1 MKRTDTWDQSK
12 LTGGSSAGKRGA
24 SPPAPGPMPSPKRQR
39 PEQEVKSRPT
49 LKEVLKRPVAPQLD
63 SETDDLVIQI
73 VDVHEISDSDYL
85 LITGCTEAGNSVS
98 AFIAG
103 FAPYFYVLPKSSKF
117 CGNDED
123 LDALDVFLDS
133 AQGCVRELKLL
144 DKFLEG
150 EMRTLV
156 KITFDDVG
164 SLGTI
169 RGIFD
174 DTCPYEAFEAN
185 IDYPTRFLVDHELP
199 GHGGWVKFP
208 AKKYKVIPD
217 AERECRSQIEIEIS
231 HDVVEACEGFGNSP
245 LRVLSFDIECMYD
258 NRNKSVPSIHPIIQI
273 SNMVVR
279 MGESEP
285 FLRVIFTLDSC
296 DPIEGVYVRSYPSE
310 GELLEAWQNF
320 VHAVDPD
327 VLTGYNILN
336 FDLWFI
342 IERSQRLTTFNVDL
356 GRSKG
361 SLTTHVNC
369 IFHSDKYGSREGKNV
384 QIPGRVVLDLFRHF
398 PRNHSTFQLLSY
410 GLKHVAQRLL
420 SDDPDSQKIDLS
432 YECIPKLQQGPNA
445 NAATRRKLAVY
456 CLQDAKVPLELLHKY
471 SIVEGYL
478 KAGKEK
484 QVPFA
489 NLLGPSHSLQNLG
502 IKLAHARASQAI
514 VSEL

>member
-1 MKRTDTWDQSK
+1 MSYI
-12 LTGGSSAGKRGA
+12 RGL
-24 SPPAPGPMPSPKRQR
+24 Q
-39 PEQEVKSRPT
+39 
-49 LKEVLKRPVAPQLD
+49 
-63 SETDDLVIQI
+63 
-73 VDVHEISDSDYL
+73 
-85 LITGCTEAGNSVS
+85 AGNSVS

-169 RGIFD
+169 RDESLHWPSLTISPQLTSIVLSLRIFD
-174 DTCPYEAFEAN
+174 DTCPYEAFEAS

-384 QIPGRVVLDLFRHF
+384 QIPGRVVLDLFHHF

-502 IKLAHARASQAI
+502 IKLAHARASQAV